1 MCRAEN
7 RSGWVCRGLLAGLI
21 AATGCKKNPGPATT
35 AGVGMG
41 KLFAAGLAADLRL
54 TPDGKSATYLAH
66 AQRPRL
72 EGVPPQMVIGTLY
85 SAPLEGG
92 QPKELG
98 TGVTNVPGGYLYSP
112 DSRWLLFLAGY
123 NAASQ
128 TGELRA
134 QALSDRAS
142 PSFSLGG
149 QVSYALVSPDSRWV
163 AFVDRSILK
172 AGLLPKGPFEELA
185 AEISTAEF
193 TPDSRV
199 VIAKRRASAGGALL
213 AVRLGQRNVRKLA
226 DRVGDYAISPD
237 SRKIACARQSE
248 QSPGTYDLFLAELA
262 DDGGSATKI
271 AGNTGLFAFSPD
283 GEWLARTQGWN
294 VEQARGDLY
303 VGPTAGGPARKI
315 AENVGERVAFAPDSK
330 AVAYLEQWS
339 QPTRTGL
346 MGVAALPDGKPRQ
359 VGGRVPNFSW
369 SSDSS
374 LLAFL
379 SRVIKPAYSVDLML
393 FRADEETSAKVHSG
407 VYVGYG
413 FGPKNRYLLFRGNCV
428 RNNRAC
434 DLFLL
439 DLSQR
444 NQTPKKI
451 VEGVYSFKSAE
462 RGDRILVTYA
472 RVDSDTFDLAVYN
485 LNTGERRTIDRGI
498 LLPALFATDDGSSVA
513 YLVADKERAGVYLAA
528 LAP

>member
-1 MCRAEN
+1 
-7 RSGWVCRGLLAGLI
+7 
-21 AATGCKKNPGPATT
+21 
-35 AGVGMG
+35 MG
-41 KLFAAGLAADLRL
+41 KLFAAGPSADLRL
-54 TPDGKSATYLAH
+54 TPDGKSATYLAA
-66 AQRPRL
+66 AQKPRL

-85 SAPLEGG
+85 SAPLAGG

-98 TGVTNVPGGYLYSP
+98 TGVTNVPGGYLFSP

-134 QALSDRAS
+134 QDLSDRAS
-142 PSFSLGG
+142 PSFPLGG
-149 QVSYALVSPDSRWV
+149 QVSYTLVSPDSRWV

-172 AGLLPKGPFEELA
+172 AGLLPKGPFGELA

-193 TPDSRV
+193 TPDSRT

-213 AVRLGQRNVRKLA
+213 AVRLGKNNVRKLA
-226 DRVGDYAISPD
+226 DRVGDYAISAD

-248 QSPGTYDLFLAELA
+248 QAPGTYDLLLA
-262 DDGGSATKI
+262 DLVDDGSSATKI
-271 AGNTGLFAFSPD
+271 ASNTGLFAFSPD
-283 GEWLARTQGWN
+283 GKWLAHTQGWN

-303 VGPTAGGPARKI
+303 VRSTVDGPPRKI
-315 AENVGERVAFAPDSK
+315 GENVGERVAFAPDSK
-330 AVAYLEQWS
+330 SVAYLEQWS

-346 MGVAALPDGKPRQ
+346 MGVTALPAGKPRQ

-393 FRADEETSAKVHSG
+393 YRSDEEKATRVYAG
-407 VYVGYG
+407 VYAGYG
-413 FGPKNRYLLFRGNCV
+413 FGPKNRYLLFRGNCI

-444 NQTPKKI
+444 NETPRKI
-451 VEGVYSFKSAE
+451 VEGVYSFRNAE

-472 RVDSDTFDLAVYN
+472 RVDSDAFDLAVYN
-485 LNTGERRTIDRGI
+485 LQTGERRTVDRGI
-498 LLPALFATDDGSSVA
+498 LLPALFAADDGSSMA
-513 YLVADKERAGVYLAA
+513 YVVADKERAGVYLATGM
-528 LAP
+528 P